1 MATFTSD
8 AERQATAQA
17 NEEVRKADEER
28 RKTAAEEGKKGTEAA
43 RKASLETLKEQEA
56 MKPVPSQEGA
66 DAIKAGA
73 DPLENE
79 EIKQPEGPA
88 QRAAQGAPDVLTRQI
103 NPDGGGEYKTRSTQS
118 QSQPK
123 PQQAPPRGDK
133 P

>member
-8 AERQATAQA
+8 AERQAMAQV
-17 NEEVRKADEER
+17 NEDVRKADEER
-28 RKTAAEEGKKGTEAA
+28 RKAAVEESKKGSEAA

-79 EIKQPEGPA
+79 EIKQPDGPA
-88 QRAAQGAPDVLTRQI
+88 ARAAAGAPDVLTRQL
-103 NPDGGGEYKTRSTQS
+103 NPDGGGEYKTRSAAPQS
-118 QSQPK
+118 KPQHQPQQHPK
-123 PQQAPPRGDK
+123 P
-133 P
+133 